1 MLSQVCRW
9 YGGRFAWN
17 VGWGKM
23 WSYFHAK
30 IWVSSPCLGMYTR
43 PCQTRICTLYAPFPF
58 AACTSWHEALHN
70 NNEQK
75 LVIEG
80 DDLIYRSKYSW
91 NPWFVRLNDSCGIYQ
106 TSVFQGGTT
115 NLRMI
120 RSLAIL
126 LMVQTSCGSLSYYST
141 LSLIFSAVMAGFLN
155 HQQSWKAHKRKTIWS
170 QSA

>member
-43 PCQTRICTLYAPFPF
+43 PCQTRIVRCMLHFLLRLVHPDTKPFTT
-58 AACTSWHEALHN
+58 AMNKNWWSKVMIL
-70 NNEQK
+70 
-75 LVIEG
+75 
-80 DDLIYRSKYSW
+80 YRSKYSW

-106 TSVFQGGTT
+106 TTVFQGGTT

-120 RSLAIL
+120 RRLAVL